1 MSSRITKPMR
11 WRASAAFVAFLL
23 LTIEPAMSAGQ
34 RAGGGD
40 ICAER
45 EILLETLVEAH
56 GNAGAAKLAQES
68 IPIMQARAAC
78 NHGHV
83 DEAVVVYDRLIAEF
97 QSMVVH
103 RGQQEHGVG
112 DASH

>member
-1 MSSRITKPMR
+1 MSTRTTKPMR
-11 WRASAAFVAFLL
+11 WKAYAAFLAFLL
-23 LTIEPAMSAGQ
+23 LTIEPAMSAEQ
-34 RAGGGD
+34 RAVGTD

-56 GNAGAAKLAQES
+56 GNAGAAKLVQES

-78 NHGHV
+78 DGGRLN
-83 DEAVVVYDRLIAEF
+83 EAVVVYDRLIAEL
-97 QSMVVH
+97 QSMVAH

-112 DASH
+112 DASQ

>member
-1 MSSRITKPMR
+1 MSPQSTKPMC
-11 WRASAAFVAFLL
+11 WKTSGTFLAFLL

-34 RAGGGD
+34 RAAGAD

-56 GNAGAAKLAQES
+56 SNAGAAKLAQES

-78 NHGHV
+78 NNGRI

-97 QSMVVH
+97 QPTVAH
-103 RGQQEHGVG
+103 RGQQQHGVG
-112 DASH
+112 DASP

>member
-1 MSSRITKPMR
+1 MSPRITKPMR
-11 WRASAAFVAFLL
+11 WKASAAFLAFLL
-23 LTIEPAMSAGQ
+23 LTIEPEMSAGQ
-34 RAGGGD
+34 RAAGGD

-78 NHGHV
+78 NDGRV
-83 DEAVVVYDRLIAEF
+83 DEAAVIYDRLIAEF
-97 QSMVVH
+97 QSTVAH

>member
-1 MSSRITKPMR
+1 MR
-11 WRASAAFVAFLL
+11 WKASAAFLAFLS

-34 RAGGGD
+34 RAASAD

-56 GNAGAAKLAQES
+56 SNAGAAKLAQES

-78 NHGHV
+78 NDGRI

-97 QSMVVH
+97 QPLAAH
-103 RGQQEHGVG
+103 RGQQEHDVG
-112 DASH
+112 DTSH

>member
-1 MSSRITKPMR
+1 MSPRITKPMR
-11 WRASAAFVAFLL
+11 WKASAAFLARLL
-23 LTIEPAMSAGQ
+23 LTFEPEMSAAQ
-34 RAGGGD
+34 RAAGGD

-45 EILLETLVEAH
+45 AILLETLVEAH

-78 NHGHV
+78 NDGRV
-83 DEAVVVYDRLIAEF
+83 DEAAVIYDRLIAEF
-97 QSMVVH
+97 QSTVAH

>member
-1 MSSRITKPMR
+1 MSTRITKPKR
-11 WRASAAFVAFLL
+11 WKASVAFLAFLL
-23 LTIEPAMSAGQ
+23 LTMEPAMSAGG
-34 RAGGGD
+34 RAAGAD

-56 GNAGAAKLAQES
+56 GNAGAAKLAQQS
-68 IPIMQARAAC
+68 IPIVHARAAC
-78 NHGHV
+78 NDGHV
-83 DEAVVVYDRLIAEF
+83 DEAVVVYDRLTAEF
-97 QSMVVH
+97 QSMVAH